1 MFNLVPSA
9 AVKSLKA
16 IPRDSTSVFI
26 EYRKPIEL
34 SINGQFIYFLNLDL
48 MTWKSYLI
56 SVSVVN
62 NVDIDPASEII
73 KILTLDG
80 IIESI
85 DLNRNI
91 ILCEK

>member
-1 MFNLVPSA
+1 
-9 AVKSLKA
+9 
-16 IPRDSTSVFI
+16 
-26 EYRKPIEL
+26 
-34 SINGQFIYFLNLDL
+34 

-80 IIESI
+80 I
-85 DLNRNI
+85 
-91 ILCEK
+91 